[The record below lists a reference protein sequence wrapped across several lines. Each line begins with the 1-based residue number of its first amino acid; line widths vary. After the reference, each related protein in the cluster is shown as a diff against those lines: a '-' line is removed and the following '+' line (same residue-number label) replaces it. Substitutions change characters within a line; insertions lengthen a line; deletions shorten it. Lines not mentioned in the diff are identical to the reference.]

1 MESQKLDIV
10 ELIELNPITK
20 LSKNYQGKFIEKI
33 QRNFTE
39 TQQKLFIASFYTY
52 LNYNSKTDFV
62 IELENIWKWLGF
74 SRKEHCKVALEK
86 HFTQETDYKIF
97 TNKVYEENVDPQSG
111 GAKKNNKELN
121 EETIL
126 LQVEENKINEKLAE
140 ETILPKLRENKI
152 NEETRGRKKE
162 KILMTIHTFKKLCL
176 KSNTKKADEIHD
188 YFIKLEELTHE
199 TITEES
205 IDLKLQL
212 ENQKTRFVKDRQQIL
227 LDSYHIKC
235 IVYLIKITMI
245 KDNIEQI
252 LYKFGNTDDIIK
264 RLTDHTRDINKNCS
278 IELIY
283 CIESKNNVQLENE
296 LKEYLKNTNF
306 RKEYVFKT
314 HKNKNKKQTE
324 LIEIDDITIIQNKL
338 ILLNKSIQE
347 DKEYLVIERLKLE
360 IELEKLK
367 NKNEQ
372 DEINEIIEI
381 EVDEE
386 EKNEQEIIDK
396 EFNEIKNLAEN
407 TKEEK
412 DDKIN
417 KLKVLKIKQREQSR
431 IRVEKFRQTEK
442 YKLYI
447 QSDEY
452 KQKER
457 ERYQVRKQTDEF
469 KQYRKEYYQ
478 NNRERLDTQKLAIKR
493 KKSKTTLSKSQTEKN
508 KFKNWL
514 NLNVKQENKGKL
526 IWLELINK
534 FLGYRTSALISKTY
548 KEYFIEWCSEKFP
561 VITTK
566 YIQFKLNEHFPWGY
580 RNFTLNIQQVPN

>member
-33 QRNFTE
+33 QQNFTE

-52 LNYNSKTDFV
+52 LNFNSKTDFV
-62 IELENIWKWLGF
+62 IELGDIWKWLGF
-74 SRKEHCKVALEK
+74 SRKEHCKVVLKK
-86 HFTQETDYKIF
+86 HFTINIDYKILSKKMNDEKPA
-97 TNKVYEENVDPQSG
+97 TVTSVAGSNTKNLG
-111 GAKKNNKELN
+111 GAGLN
-121 EETIL
+121 
-126 LQVEENKINEKLAE
+126 
-140 ETILPKLRENKI
+140 
-152 NEETRGRKKE
+152 KE

-227 LDSYHIKC
+227 LDSYHLKC

-245 KDNIEQI
+245 KNNIEQI

-264 RLTDHTRDINKNCS
+264 RLADHTRDINKNCS

-324 LIEIDDITIIQNKL
+324 LIEINDITIIQNKL
-338 ILLNKSIQE
+338 IQLNKSIQE

-367 NKNEQ
+367 NKKEQ
-372 DEINEIIEI
+372 DEINEIIQI

-412 DDKIN
+412 YDKIN
-417 KLKVLKIKQREQSR
+417 KLEVLKIKQREQSR

-442 YKLYI
+442 FKLYT
-447 QSDEY
+447 QTEEF

-478 NNRERLDTQKLAIKR
+478 NNRERLDAQKLEIKR
-493 KKSKTTLSKSQTEKN
+493 KKSKTTLSKSETEKN
-508 KFKNWL
+508 KFKEWL
-514 NLNVKQENKGKL
+514 NLNIKQENKGKL
-526 IWLELINK
+526 IWFDVIDK
-534 FLGYRTSALISKTY
+534 FLSYRTSSLISKTY
-548 KEYFIEWCSEKFP
+548 KEYFIEWCTEKFP
-561 VITTK
+561 EITTK
-566 YIQFKLNEHFPWGY
+566 YIQFKLDNKNPWGY
-580 RNFTLNIQQVPN
+580 RNYVLII